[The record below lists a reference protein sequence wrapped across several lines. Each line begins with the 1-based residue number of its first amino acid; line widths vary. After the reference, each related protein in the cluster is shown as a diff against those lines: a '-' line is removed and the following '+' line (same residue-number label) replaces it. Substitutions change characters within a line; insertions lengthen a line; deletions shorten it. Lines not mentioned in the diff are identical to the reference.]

1 MNQLLSVL
9 FVLCIILGFFTY
21 DFYGDSSRSQAA
33 YQSVLAE
40 EANLRQS
47 LKDEQDRESAAN
59 AKISD
64 LEQKLAKAQQAASS
78 GPGGDNGTPPPLTIT
93 NSSGKVFT
101 LNQADYDRLLP
112 QSQALDKEGAGLDQ
126 RKGEISKSFDDLNRR
141 SGSIDNTNADAVNQY
156 NAEIEAAKA
165 TQTKFNEDI
174 AVYNSK
180 INDFNTELERVAI
193 SSK

>member
-101 LNQADYDRLLP
+101 LNQADYGFCR
-112 QSQALDKEGAGLDQ
+112 SRRRWTRRARALTSGRG
-126 RKGEISKSFDDLNRR
+126 R
-141 SGSIDNTNADAVNQY
+141 SARAST
-156 NAEIEAAKA
+156 
-165 TQTKFNEDI
+165 T
-174 AVYNSK
+174 
-180 INDFNTELERVAI
+180 
-193 SSK
+193 

>member
-1 MNQLLSVL
+1 
-9 FVLCIILGFFTY
+9 
-21 DFYGDSSRSQAA
+21 
-33 YQSVLAE
+33 
-40 EANLRQS
+40 
-47 LKDEQDRESAAN
+47 
-59 AKISD
+59 
-64 LEQKLAKAQQAASS
+64 
-78 GPGGDNGTPPPLTIT
+78 
-93 NSSGKVFT
+93 
-101 LNQADYDRLLP
+101 LP